1 MSSAKVGQ
9 SVNSTLPAME
19 MAPEMEEANS
29 SKSQVLGGKSFFF
42 PAVAAS
48 VMGQKELADVLP
60 LGGRLPTDRGNTG
73 GSRGLMAQAEILDPA
88 VPEATT
94 SLSFFIT

>member
-1 MSSAKVGQ
+1 
-9 SVNSTLPAME
+9 
-19 MAPEMEEANS
+19 
-29 SKSQVLGGKSFFF
+29 
-42 PAVAAS
+42 
-48 VMGQKELADVLP
+48 MGQKELADVLP
-60 LGGRLPTDRGNTG
+60 LGGPLPTDRGNTG

>member
-1 MSSAKVGQ
+1 MIDIALRSPPQ
-9 SVNSTLPAME
+9 TQL
-19 MAPEMEEANS
+19 
-29 SKSQVLGGKSFFF
+29 QVLSVLSQGGSVSEFN
-42 PAVAAS
+42 PAS
-48 VMGQKELADVLP
+48 YGD
-60 LGGRLPTDRGNTG
+60 GSGN